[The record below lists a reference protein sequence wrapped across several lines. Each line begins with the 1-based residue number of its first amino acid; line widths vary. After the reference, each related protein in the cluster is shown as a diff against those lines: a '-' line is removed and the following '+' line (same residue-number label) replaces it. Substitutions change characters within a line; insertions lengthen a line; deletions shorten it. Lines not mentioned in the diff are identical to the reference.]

1 MEYLILIVTLAGIV
15 FGADWLV
22 AGAVSIARRF
32 RVSDFVIGAA
42 IVGIGTS
49 MPELVVSFFGAIKGN
64 ADVAIGN
71 VVGSNIFNVLGIL
84 GVTALFFPIAI
95 DKQNMTFEIP
105 LCIAVSVL
113 VTLLA
118 FNFFDGTPAVL
129 GRLDGLVLIL
139 LFAGFMWYSFAR
151 DKKEKGERALHEA
164 RSEEA
169 IRREGER
176 APHDA
181 GVIGDPAEAIRQEE
195 KTPLWWAIA
204 KVIGGLAV
212 LIVSCDLFVENAVAV
227 ARSFGVNDAFISLTL
242 IACGTSLPE
251 LAASVVA
258 AFKKNTQLALGNIV
272 GSNIFNIL
280 LILGL
285 SSQVMPLTSAGI
297 TWVDY
302 VVMIAAATV
311 PLLFGFKG
319 KIGRVGGLL
328 MVASFVLYTW
338 YLLMGQG

>member
-1 MEYLILIVTLAGIV
+1 MEYVILIVTLVGIV
-15 FGADWLV
+15 YGADLLV
-22 AGAVSIARRF
+22 AGAVSVARRYN
-32 RVSDFVIGAA
+32 VSDFVIGAA

-49 MPELVVSFFGAIKGN
+49 MPELVVSFFGALKGN

-84 GVTALFFPIAI
+84 GMTAICYPIAI
-95 DKQNMTFEIP
+95 DKKNMTFEIP
-105 LCIAVSVL
+105 FCIGVSVL

-118 FNFFDGTPAVL
+118 LNFFNGTPATIS
-129 GRLDGLVLIL
+129 RIDGLILIL
-139 LFAGFMWYSFAR
+139 LFFGYMYYSFVR
-151 DKKEKGERALHEA
+151 DKKNAQQAPVEA
-164 RSEEA
+164 NEPILS
-169 IRREGER
+169 
-176 APHDA
+176 
-181 GVIGDPAEAIRQEE
+181 
-195 KTPLWWAIA
+195 LWKSIL
-204 KVIGGLAV
+204 KVVGGLAL
-212 LIVSCDLFVENAVAV
+212 LIVSCDFFVDSAVSIAK
-227 ARSFGVNDAFISLTL
+227 SWGVSDAIISLTL

-297 TWVDY
+297 TVVDY
-302 VVMIAAATV
+302 GVMIGAAIV

-319 KIGRVGGLL
+319 KIGRVGGAL
-328 MVASFVLYTW
+328 MVIAFALYTW
-338 YLLMGQG
+338 YLIAGSSAIA